1 MVARSEVDITWL
13 GHSTFLL
20 TGPTGKTVLIDPFV
34 MSNPRCPDAL
44 KSFEHLDVVAIT
56 HAHFD
61 HIGDVVQVCA
71 ENDPSAVV
79 AIIELAAWL
88 RTQGIESEAIVEMN
102 IGGTVQL
109 DGVSITMVNATHSA
123 GIQDG
128 DRMLYGGAP
137 AGLILRFDDGTSI
150 YHAGDT
156 DVFGDMALIGELY
169 APDTALLPI
178 GDNYTMGPRSA
189 AKACELLGVRRVVP
203 MHYGTWPVL
212 VGTPAQLRAEC
223 AKRGLD
229 VEVLAIEPGQTIT

>member
-1 MVARSEVDITWL
+1 MTASSVSITWL

-44 KSFEHLDVVAIT
+44 KSFERLDIVAVT
-56 HAHFD
+56 HGHFD
-61 HIGDVVQVCA
+61 HVADAVQVCA

-88 RTQGIESEAIVEMN
+88 RSQGVASEVIVEMN

-109 DGVSITMVNATHSA
+109 DGVSITMVQATHSA

-128 DRMLYGGAP
+128 DRMLYGGVP
-137 AGLILRFDDGTSI
+137 AGLILSFDDGPSI

-156 DVFGDMALIGELY
+156 DVFGDMALIAELY
-169 APDTALLPI
+169 APDIALLPI

-189 AKACELLGVRRVVP
+189 AKACELLGVRRIVP

-212 VGTPAQLRAEC
+212 AGTPAELRQEC
-223 AKRGLD
+223 EKRGLD
-229 VEVLAIEPGQTIT
+229 VEVMAIDPGQTFT